1 MIAHLTGTVLRKSTQ
16 SLIIENKGI
25 GYEVIVPFS
34 TFYALPK
41 EDERVNLH
49 IYTHVRE
56 DAIIL
61 FGFHTPLE
69 KDIFLML
76 ISVSGIGP
84 KLAINILSGIGP
96 DELLEAMA
104 QGDALRLQAIPGVGK
119 KTAERIALELK
130 DKALKARGDSK
141 ALPTGILGDKD
152 EEVYDDALS
161 ALLNLGYPAKSAKR
175 AVEKAITQTKD
186 VTLERLIKEALRS
199 LA

>member
-1 MIAHLTGTVLRKSTQ
+1 MIAHLNGIVLAKSTQ
-16 SLIIENKGI
+16 SLTIENNGI
-25 GYEVIVPFS
+25 GYEVFVPFS

-49 IYTHVRE
+49 IHTHVRE

-61 FGFHTPLE
+61 FGFYTLLE

-104 QGDALRLQAIPGVGK
+104 HGDTLRLQAIPGVGK

-130 DKALKARGDSK
+130 DKALKVRGDSK
-141 ALPTGILGDKD
+141 DLPTGMPSDRD

-175 AVEKAITQTKD
+175 AVEKALAQTKD
-186 VTLERLIKEALRS
+186 VTLEGLIKEALRS